1 MAKNEE
7 VLLTEKEV
15 WDVVKFANAM
25 SDMFG
30 KAYLSPAMINSRMKD
45 LNLNPKAATE
55 ALLNTA
61 MQDPKGNE
69 EQLRQ
74 FSQNFE
80 LSSMVYKRLLT
91 YLSNMLAFDITY
103 TNNGEK
109 EDYSKPRFQ
118 RDSKSIEKFL
128 DDFDYKKE
136 FRIVVREMLR
146 NDAYFGIFRKA
157 GEKHVLQ
164 ELPVDY
170 CKITGR
176 WSNGFLFSFNL
187 HWFIQP
193 GVDINMYPDFFKEK
207 YNEYFNKAEKREYNP
222 TLSPEARG
230 DSSWGY
236 WVDIPTDIGV
246 CFKLTPEL
254 ATQLPYFTPLF
265 SDLVLQSLMRNLQK
279 NVNMANASKL
289 IMGQVPLLDRDVKAT
304 VKDTIAISP
313 DLLGKFMA
321 LVKTALSDSVN
332 IASAPLEDLQEIEFE
347 ANNDLYDKYLRTA
360 LASSG
365 INTNLIFSSDIKPNV
380 IETQLSLNVDEQ
392 MMSSTY
398 EQFEDFMNYF
408 ANKETEYFK
417 YSFRF
422 EGTNFDVNRDK
433 RLDYAMR
440 LFDKGIVLPQKIA
453 AAIGIK
459 PHHLRRHMIET
470 DATNFMDLLKP
481 PSVEMTKQMQDVLP
495 QPEPNPALPNNQSQS
510 TEEVKRGRPQSSE
523 TELGEEGSQT
533 RATGSNISKGGE
545 V

>member
-1 MAKNEE
+1 MAENQENI
-7 VLLTEKEV
+7 LTEQEV

-30 KAYLSPAMINSRMKD
+30 RAYLSPAMINSRMKD
-45 LNLNPKAATE
+45 LNLNPKQATE
-55 ALLNTA
+55 ALLAKA
-61 MQDPKGNE
+61 MENPKENE

-80 LSSMVYKRLLT
+80 LSSMVYKRMLQ

-103 TNNGEK
+103 TNDGEK
-109 EDYSKPRFQ
+109 EDYSKPRFE
-118 RDSKSIEKFL
+118 RDKKSIEEFL
-128 DDFDYKKE
+128 DNFDYKKE
-136 FRIVVREMLR
+136 FRIVIREMLR
-146 NDAYFGIFRKA
+146 NDAYFGVFRKL
-157 GEKHVLQ
+157 KDKYILQ
-164 ELPVDY
+164 ELPPEY

-176 WSNGFLFSFNL
+176 WSHGFLFSFDMN
-187 HWFIQP
+187 WFTQT
-193 GVDINMYPDFFKEK
+193 GVDVNMYPDFFKQKYKESYEK
-207 YNEYFNKAEKREYNP
+207 YKGDSYMP
-222 TLSPEARG
+222 SLPPEARG
-230 DSSWGY
+230 MSSWSD

-246 CFKLTPEL
+246 VFKLTPEL
-254 ATQLPYFTPLF
+254 ATLLPYFTPLF
-265 SDLVLQSLMRNLQK
+265 NDLVLQNLMRNLQK

-289 IMGQVPLLDRDVKAT
+289 IMGQVPLLDRDIKAT
-304 VKDTIAISP
+304 VKDSIAISP

-347 ANNDLYDKYLRTA
+347 ANNELYDKYLRTA

-365 INTNLIFSSDIKPNV
+365 INTNLIFSSDVKPNV

-392 MMSSTY
+392 MMASTY

-408 ANKETEYFK
+408 ANKETSYFK
-417 YSFRF
+417 YLFRF
-422 EGTNFDVNRDK
+422 EGTQFDVNRDK

-453 AAIGIK
+453 AAIGMK
-459 PHHLRRHMIET
+459 PHHLRRHMLET

-481 PSVEMTKQMQDVLP
+481 PSVSMTKQMQDVLP
-495 QPEPNPALPNNQSQS
+495 QPEPNPALPDNKPK
-510 TEEVKRGRPQSSE
+510 EEAKRGRPQSSQ
-523 TELGEEGSQT
+523 TELGEEGAQT
-533 RATGSNISKGGE
+533 RSTGANISRGGE

>member
-1 MAKNEE
+1 MAENQENIVSE
-7 VLLTEKEV
+7 QEV
-15 WDVVKFANAM
+15 WDVIRFANAM

-30 KAYLSPAMINSRMKD
+30 KAYLSPAMINARMKD
-45 LNLNPKAATE
+45 LNLNPKQATE
-55 ALLNTA
+55 TLLNRA
-61 MQDPKGNE
+61 MENPKENE

-80 LSSMVYKRLLT
+80 LSSMVYKRLLQ

-103 TNNGEK
+103 TNNGKK
-109 EDYSKPRFQ
+109 EDYSKPRFE
-118 RDSKSIEKFL
+118 RDMESIEDFL
-128 DDFDYKKE
+128 DNFDYKKE
-136 FRIVVREMLR
+136 FRIVIREMLR
-146 NDAYFGIFRKA
+146 NDAYFGAFRKL
-157 GEKHVLQ
+157 KNKYVLQ
-164 ELPVDY
+164 ELPAEY

-176 WSNGFLFSFNL
+176 WENGFLFSFDMD
-187 HWFIQP
+187 WFTQP
-193 GVDINMYPDFFKEK
+193 GVDINMYPDFFKQKYKESYEK
-207 YNEYFNKAEKREYNP
+207 YKEGGYIP
-222 TLSPEARG
+222 SISPELRG
-230 DSSWGY
+230 KSSWLD
-236 WVDIPTDIGV
+236 WVDVPTDVGV

-254 ATQLPYFTPLF
+254 ATLLPYFTPLF
-265 SDLVLQSLMRNLQK
+265 NDLVLQNLMRNLQK

-289 IMGQVPLLDRDVKAT
+289 IMGQVPLLDRDIKAT
-304 VKDTIAISP
+304 VKDSIAISP

-321 LVKTALSDSVN
+321 LVKTALSEAVSV
-332 IASAPLEDLQEIEFE
+332 ASAPLEDLQEIEFE

-365 INTNLIFSSDIKPNV
+365 INTNLIFSSDVKPNA

-408 ANKETEYFK
+408 ANKETDYFK

-453 AAIGIK
+453 AAIGMK
-459 PHHLRRHMIET
+459 PHHLKRHMIET
-470 DATNFMDLLKP
+470 DATDFMDLLKP
-481 PSVEMTKQMQDVLP
+481 PSVSMTKQMQDVLP
-495 QPEPNPALPNNQSQS
+495 QPQPNPPTASGPV
-510 TEEVKRGRPQSSE
+510 EEAKRGRPQSDLND
-523 TELGEEGSQT
+523 LGEEGMKT
-533 RATGSNISKGGE
+533 RETGANISRGGE